1 MPLTARRWKSA
12 DGETLGSLS
21 ALVLQ
26 TYAGNREHGVKEEGR
41 KDRIRKQGEQK
52 AERSHLCVLPSQAGV
67 LLGGGHWCLQ
77 VPPALCLSLP
87 IKRGCLCSHYRG
99 AVTINYVTCSCKLYG
114 AFQKPK
120 GLLIINQYS

>member
-26 TYAGNREHGVKEEGR
+26 TYAGNPEHGVKEEGR

-67 LLGGGHWCLQ
+67 LLGGRGPLVPSGPSGFVLIFTYKTRLPLQ
-77 VPPALCLSLP
+77 PLQ
-87 IKRGCLCSHYRG
+87 GCCD
-99 AVTINYVTCSCKLYG
+99 N
-114 AFQKPK
+114 
-120 GLLIINQYS
+120 